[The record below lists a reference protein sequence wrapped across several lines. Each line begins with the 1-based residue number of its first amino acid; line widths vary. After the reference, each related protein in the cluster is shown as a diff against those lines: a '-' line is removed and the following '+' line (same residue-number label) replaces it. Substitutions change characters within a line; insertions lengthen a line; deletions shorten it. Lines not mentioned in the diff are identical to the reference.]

1 MARPPILRIDL
12 GSRVPAYEQI
22 AGEMRAL
29 LVGGELH
36 PGDALPPV
44 RQLAMDL
51 GVHHNTVAQA
61 YRELAEEGWL
71 DLRRGR
77 GARVLPRSGPPPSSK
92 AKESFSKQLRRL
104 VAEAASSGVP
114 AKVITRE
121 LGQRARNVPARHL
134 PKGSLA

>member
-29 LVGGELH
+29 LVAGELR

-77 GARVLPRSGPPPSSK
+77 GARVLQRSGPPPSSK
-92 AKESFSKQLRRL
+92 ARETFSKQLRRL
-104 VAEAASSGVP
+104 VAQAASSGVP
-114 AKVITRE
+114 PKVITRE
-121 LGQRARNVPARHL
+121 LGQRARNVPARHH
-134 PKGSLA
+134 PRGSTI